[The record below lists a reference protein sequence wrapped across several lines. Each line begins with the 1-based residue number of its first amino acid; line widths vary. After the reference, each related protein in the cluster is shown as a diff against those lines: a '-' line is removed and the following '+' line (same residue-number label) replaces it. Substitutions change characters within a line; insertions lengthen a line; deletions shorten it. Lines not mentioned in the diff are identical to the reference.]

1 MCLRA
6 IFLRQI
12 FLRGFHT
19 KTIAEFTLTCYHSHT
34 SARKSAPQKHCIRP
48 SSPQIREYIVTNIP
62 HCAFLRM
69 HHAGCFYIL
78 EDICRAGAATPFPQG
93 VPLHFT
99 ESKDNQLKRKNHAE
113 PVRCLYAFPH
123 SEAHSCLDEV
133 CNTGYIM
140 RISSTFSDGFVRTDA
155 ARYMTLRNRFYV

>member
-6 IFLRQI
+6 FFLRQI

-48 SSPQIREYIVTNIP
+48 SSPQIREYIVTNNP

-78 EDICRAGAATPFPQG
+78 EDICRAGAAAPFPQG

-99 ESKDNQLKRKNHAE
+99 ESKDNQLKCK
-113 PVRCLYAFPH
+113 
-123 SEAHSCLDEV
+123 
-133 CNTGYIM
+133 IM
-140 RISSTFSDGFVRTDA
+140 RSQSA
-155 ARYMTLRNRFYV
+155 AFTPFRIQRHILALTKCAIQDILCVSPVHFLMVL